1 MLVRH
6 SRLIAAASA
15 LLLTLASTAGAAV
28 LWDQS
33 NWDPAGEG
41 SVNLSSN
48 SCSQISG
55 NTKVHT
61 ANDVHFDSPAHITTV
76 RIYET
81 LGNVQ
86 TATLAY
92 LWIHPKSGSLPTTS
106 SDSLEILTLGVL
118 QVPITSATQTIGTST
133 AAVVTA
139 TGLNINLPAGDYW
152 VSLTPRHNLGIFPYS
167 VHLITSGP
175 VMGDPTAA
183 ILVGRA
189 DAPSCAPV
197 NSNWYYP
204 LDPNRPDYAI
214 KIEGDF
220 PVATMRSSWGRVKQI
235 YR

>member
-1 MLVRH
+1 MLLRH
-6 SRLIAAASA
+6 SRLIAAGSA
-15 LLLTLASTAGAAV
+15 LLLSLASTAGATV

-33 NWDPAGEG
+33 NWNTNTEG

-48 SCSQISG
+48 ACSQISG

-61 ANDVHFDSPAHITTV
+61 ASDVHFSNPVHITTV

-81 LGNVQ
+81 QGNVQ

-92 LWIHPKSGSLPTTS
+92 LWIHPKSGILPTTS
-106 SDSLEILTLGVL
+106 SDSLELTTLGVL
-118 QVPITSATQTIGTST
+118 QVPITSATETIGANT
-133 AAVVTA
+133 AVVVTA

-175 VMGDPTAA
+175 VVGDPTAA
-183 ILVGRA
+183 ILA
-189 DAPSCAPV
+189 CAPV

-204 LDPNRPDYAI
+204 LDPNRPDYTL

-220 PVATMRSSWGRVKQI
+220 PVPALRSSWTAVKQI